1 MAKLFR
7 RCTKGDIVFKI
18 VNVVVLLFLCMTI
31 LLPFLYLLA
40 LSFDKLPSSFDNN
53 LLFWPKQFTFENYK
67 TVFRNKDIWTGY
79 ANTLF
84 VTVVGTAGA
93 VILTSLGAYA
103 LSKPCFPHRIFWTFF
118 VIFTMYF
125 NAGLIPHYL
134 WRNQIHLMNN
144 RLVLILPVLVSAYN
158 LIIMRNFF
166 QQVPKEMEEAAFI
179 DGASDFQTFRL
190 VVLPTS
196 LPIIATIALWV
207 AVYHWNAWFD
217 CMVYMKDTSKMVV
230 QVVLQRIISDGT
242 ASMTRDQQQYS
253 DFVSKPETLKAA
265 CVYVTTLPI
274 LCIYPFVQ
282 KYFVKGIYIGSLKG

>member
-1 MAKLFR
+1 M
-7 RCTKGDIVFKI
+7 
-18 VNVVVLLFLCMTI
+18 
-31 LLPFLYLLA
+31 
-40 LSFDKLPSSFDNN
+40 
-53 LLFWPKQFTFENYK
+53 
-67 TVFRNKDIWTGY
+67 
-79 ANTLF
+79 
-84 VTVVGTAGA
+84 
-93 VILTSLGAYA
+93 ILTSLGAYA

-253 DFVSKPETLKAA
+253 DFVPKPETLKAA